1 MHRDARRR
9 ARAFTTRVESESK
22 DDVEK
27 LQSLIPWSERLAF
40 FCCSSILGHI
50 VLDEAAEEIKMNKK
64 KRRPMASDWH

>member
-40 FCCSSILGHI
+40 FF
-50 VLDEAAEEIKMNKK
+50 VLQFLVTLCLMKLQKK
-64 KRRPMASDWH
+64 